1 MSDRIIKETA
11 LTINFVGE
19 NMPGFDKSKCMD
31 KVMELLGAPKF
42 GARTVQYGWD
52 IVAPNGELLSTHSTD
67 TMEFIKK
74 TMFGAS
80 ITDKFKESYEFDS
93 YQNKEYISKTFF
105 TDANGAYS
113 AVGSVWSGYIEVITS
128 SFGVTKSQVDKVH
141 KSNVLAVKDRIVA
154 MKHVL
159 NVAYTCTLRKLNEVE
174 CSVD

>member
-31 KVMELLGAPKF
+31 KVMELMGAPKF
-42 GARTVQYGWD
+42 GAKTVQYGWD
-52 IVAPNGELLSTHSTD
+52 IVSPNGATLSTHSTD
-67 TMEFIKK
+67 VMEFINK
-74 TMFGAS
+74 TMLGVS

-93 YQNKEYISKTFF
+93 YQNKEYIRETFF
-105 TDANGAYS
+105 TSADRVYS
-113 AVGSVWSGYIEVITS
+113 MIGSVWSGYIEVFTS